1 MDILNKVSSPSK
13 KKTYS
18 ESIIN
23 QTPKKISHLIKP
35 DFTSIILK
43 ENQFIPKILGSFKTK
58 SNLFPESPKKCQNPN
73 FTASVKII
81 GKDLFGIKKDKKIN
95 LENEKAKYDFN
106 ETYNNNI
113 GLKKNLIDNLYNEC
127 VMENKFSL
135 IKTIMKNKLD
145 AMYKVREKETGQ
157 IFCLKKISKK
167 SNKNNFN
174 ILEKTLEDIQRENKD
189 WILPKTFCMK
199 YLNYWV
205 ENKNYNNI
213 KEDTNNLNKNIYILT
228 QFYPNGDILEYLE
241 QLEKNNFSFTP
252 EFYWDII
259 FEMIIGLLYI
269 HKKGYIHFDIKPTNY
284 LVDNE
289 GFILLNDFGL
299 SHKEEEL
306 PFLNDI
312 IEGDSKYISK
322 ELFECFDNNSLKKIN
337 NKTDIFSLG
346 LTFLE
351 ILAKIDLP
359 MNGQLWRDLRNK
371 GGNVI
376 NISIFINANI
386 VEIENFFI
394 LIKKMIAPVDDR
406 PNLIELIKETNE
418 LNKRY
423 VMLEKNNYKKS
434 FLFGF

>member
-1 MDILNKVSSPSK
+1 MDILNKVSSPSN

-23 QTPKKISHLIKP
+23 QTPKKISQLIKP

-58 SNLFPESPKKCQNPN
+58 TNLFPESPTKFRNPN
-73 FTASVKII
+73 VTASVKII
-81 GKDLFGIKKDKKIN
+81 GKDLFGTKKDKKMI

-106 ETYNNNI
+106 QTNNNF
-113 GLKKNLIDNLYNEC
+113 GLKINLINNAQNDYT
-127 VMENKFSL
+127 MENKFSI
-135 IKTIMKNKLD
+135 IKTIMKNKFDD
-145 AMYKVREKETGQ
+145 AVYKVSEKETGQ
-157 IFCLKKISKK
+157 IFCIKKISKR

-174 ILEKTLEDIQRENKD
+174 ILEKTLEDIQKENKD

-199 YLNYWV
+199 YINYWV
-205 ENKNYNNI
+205 ENKNYNRI
-213 KEDTNNLNKNIYILT
+213 KEDTNYLNKNIYILT
-228 QFYPNGDILEYLE
+228 KFYPNGDILEYLE
-241 QLEKNNFSFTP
+241 QLEKNNFLFTP

-306 PFLNDI
+306 YFLNDI
-312 IEGDSKYISK
+312 KEGDSKYISK
-322 ELFECFDNNSLKKIN
+322 ELFEYFDNDSLKKIN
-337 NKTDIFSLG
+337 NKTDVFSLG

-351 ILAKIDLP
+351 ILAKIELP
-359 MNGQLWRDLRNK
+359 KNGQLWRDLRNK
-371 GGNVI
+371 GGNFI
-376 NISIFINANI
+376 NSSIVINANI

-394 LIKKMIAPVDDR
+394 LIKKMISPIGER

-423 VMLEKNNYKKS
+423 ELLEKNNYKKT
-434 FLFGF
+434 FLQGF